1 LDNPPPPERFDA
13 LTINPY
19 ISLKIKLYFK
29 NDFSL
34 MFIRKVKTR
43 TMKDGRTYHAIRLVH
58 NVRYGNKVKQETLLN
73 LGSNYKIHERNWT
86 KLSHRI
92 QELFV
97 GQATFLSP
105 LPKHLEDE
113 AQRIVELLFARRSER
128 LKKAKLAHKQRSDP
142 H

>member
-1 LDNPPPPERFDA
+1 
-13 LTINPY
+13 
-19 ISLKIKLYFK
+19 
-29 NDFSL
+29 

-86 KLSHRI
+86 KLSYRI